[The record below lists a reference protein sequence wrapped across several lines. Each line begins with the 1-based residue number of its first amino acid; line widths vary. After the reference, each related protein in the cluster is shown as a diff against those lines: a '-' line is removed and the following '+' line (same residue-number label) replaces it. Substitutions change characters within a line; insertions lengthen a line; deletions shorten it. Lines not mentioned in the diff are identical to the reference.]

1 MGSGPHFDVLRA
13 RDARPWGNHGRH
25 AHPTDDHQDHDRPRD
40 ERPPRARPGRL
51 RWLRRRR
58 EHRLETTPAE
68 ETSTSAEEET
78 TPSEEPTEEE
88 SGDTEA
94 SGDFCTAYDALLDAQ
109 TTLSSIDTSDPAAAV
124 TQFETFTA
132 SLEAAEAPAEI
143 STDWDNVTGVFRQL
157 TDTLETAV
165 DDPANADI
173 SSITSLMTDETFQTS
188 AQNVAVY
195 GTQNC

>member
-1 MGSGPHFDVLRA
+1 MGSGPHFEDLRA
-13 RDARPWGNHGRH
+13 RDARPWETMVVMRTRLTITKSTTALATSALLVLGLAACGGSGDD
-25 AHPTDDHQDHDRPRD
+25 ASTDAD
-40 ERPPRARPGRL
+40 
-51 RWLRRRR
+51 
-58 EHRLETTPAE
+58 TTAAE

-78 TPSEEPTEEE
+78 TPSEEPAEEE

>member
-1 MGSGPHFDVLRA
+1 MGSGPHFEALRA
-13 RDARPWGNHGRH
+13 RDARPWETMVVMRTRLTITKTTTALATSALLVLGLAACGGSGDD
-25 AHPTDDHQDHDRPRD
+25 ASTDSD
-40 ERPPRARPGRL
+40 
-51 RWLRRRR
+51 
-58 EHRLETTPAE
+58 TTAAE
-68 ETSTSAEEET
+68 ETSTPAEEET
-78 TPSEEPTEEE
+78 TPAEEPTEEE

-109 TTLSSIDTSDPAAAV
+109 STLGSIDTSDPAAAV

-143 STDWDNVTGVFRQL
+143 SADWDNVTGVFRQL

-165 DDPANADI
+165 DDPANADM

>member
-1 MGSGPHFDVLRA
+1 MGSGPHFAVLRA
-13 RDARPWGNHGRH
+13 RDARPCETMVVMRTRLTITQTTTALATSALLVLGLAACGGSGDD
-25 AHPTDDHQDHDRPRD
+25 ASTDSDTS
-40 ERPPRARPGRL
+40 A
-51 RWLRRRR
+51 
-58 EHRLETTPAE
+58 AE
-68 ETSTSAEEET
+68 ETSTPAEEET
-78 TPSEEPTEEE
+78 TPAEEPTEEE

-165 DDPANADI
+165 EDPANADT
-173 SSITSLMTDETFQTS
+173 SSIMSLMTDETFQTS

>member
-13 RDARPWGNHGRH
+13 RDARPWETMVVMRTRLTITKTTTALATSALLVLGLAACGGSGDD
-25 AHPTDDHQDHDRPRD
+25 ASTDS
-40 ERPPRARPGRL
+40 
-51 RWLRRRR
+51 
-58 EHRLETTPAE
+58 ETTPAE

-78 TPSEEPTEEE
+78 TPSEEPAEEE

-165 DDPANADI
+165 DDPANADT
-173 SSITSLMTDETFQTS
+173 SSIMSLMTDETFQTS

>member
-1 MGSGPHFDVLRA
+1 MGSGPHFEALRA
-13 RDARPWGNHGRH
+13 RDARPWETMVVMRTRLTITKTTTALATSALLVLGLAACGGSGDD
-25 AHPTDDHQDHDRPRD
+25 ASTDAD
-40 ERPPRARPGRL
+40 
-51 RWLRRRR
+51 
-58 EHRLETTPAE
+58 TTAAE
-68 ETSTSAEEET
+68 ETSSPADEET
-78 TPSEEPTEEE
+78 TATEEPAEEE

>member
-1 MGSGPHFDVLRA
+1 MRTRLTITKTTTALATSALLVLGLAACGGSGD
-13 RDARPWGNHGRH
+13 DAS
-25 AHPTDDHQDHDRPRD
+25 TDAD
-40 ERPPRARPGRL
+40 
-51 RWLRRRR
+51 
-58 EHRLETTPAE
+58 TTAAE
-68 ETSTSAEEET
+68 ETSSPADEET
-78 TPSEEPTEEE
+78 TATEEPAEEE

>member
-1 MGSGPHFDVLRA
+1 MGSGPHFEVLRA
-13 RDARPWGNHGRH
+13 RDARPWETMVVMRTRLTITKTTTALATSALLVLGLAACGGSGDD
-25 AHPTDDHQDHDRPRD
+25 ASTDAD
-40 ERPPRARPGRL
+40 
-51 RWLRRRR
+51 
-58 EHRLETTPAE
+58 TTAAE
-68 ETSTSAEEET
+68 ETSSPADEET
-78 TPSEEPTEEE
+78 TATEEPAEEE

-157 TDTLETAV
+157 TDTIETAV

-173 SSITSLMTDETFQTS
+173 SSITSLKTAETYQAS

>member
-1 MGSGPHFDVLRA
+1 MGSGPHFAVLRA
-13 RDARPWGNHGRH
+13 RDARPWETMVVMRTRLTITQTTTALATSALLVLGLAACGGSGDD
-25 AHPTDDHQDHDRPRD
+25 ASTDSD
-40 ERPPRARPGRL
+40 
-51 RWLRRRR
+51 
-58 EHRLETTPAE
+58 TTAAE
-68 ETSTSAEEET
+68 ETSTPAEEET
-78 TPSEEPTEEE
+78 TPAEEPTEEE

-165 DDPANADI
+165 EDPANADT
-173 SSITSLMTDETFQTS
+173 SSIMSLMTDETFQTS

>member
-13 RDARPWGNHGRH
+13 RDARPWETMGVMRTRLTITKTTTALATSALLVLGL
-25 AHPTDDHQDHDRPRD
+25 AACGGSADDASTDS
-40 ERPPRARPGRL
+40 
-51 RWLRRRR
+51 
-58 EHRLETTPAE
+58 ETTPAE

>member
-1 MGSGPHFDVLRA
+1 MGSGPHFEALRA
-13 RDARPWGNHGRH
+13 RDARPWETMVVMRTRSTITKTTTALATSALLVLGSAACGGSGDD
-25 AHPTDDHQDHDRPRD
+25 ASTDS
-40 ERPPRARPGRL
+40 
-51 RWLRRRR
+51 
-58 EHRLETTPAE
+58 ETTPAE

-78 TPSEEPTEEE
+78 TPSEEPAEEE

-94 SGDFCTAYDALLDAQ
+94 SGDFCTAYDASLDAQ
-109 TTLSSIDTSDPAAAV
+109 TTSSSIDTSDPAAAV

>member
-1 MGSGPHFDVLRA
+1 MGSGPHFEVLRA
-13 RDARPWGNHGRH
+13 RDARPWETMVVMRTRLTITKTTTALATSALLVLGLAACGGSSDD
-25 AHPTDDHQDHDRPRD
+25 ASTDSDTTAA
-40 ERPPRARPGRL
+40 E
-51 RWLRRRR
+51 
-58 EHRLETTPAE
+58 ETTPAE
-68 ETSTSAEEET
+68 EET
-78 TPSEEPTEEE
+78 TPAEEPTEEE

>member
-1 MGSGPHFDVLRA
+1 MRTRLTITKTTTALATSALLVLGLAACGGSSD
-13 RDARPWGNHGRH
+13 DAS
-25 AHPTDDHQDHDRPRD
+25 TDSDTTAA
-40 ERPPRARPGRL
+40 E
-51 RWLRRRR
+51 
-58 EHRLETTPAE
+58 ETTPAE
-68 ETSTSAEEET
+68 EET
-78 TPSEEPTEEE
+78 TPAEEPTEEE

>member
-1 MGSGPHFDVLRA
+1 MGSGPHFEVLRA
-13 RDARPWGNHGRH
+13 RDARPWETMGVMRTRLTITKTTTALATSALLVLGL
-25 AHPTDDHQDHDRPRD
+25 AACGGSGDDASTDSD
-40 ERPPRARPGRL
+40 
-51 RWLRRRR
+51 
-58 EHRLETTPAE
+58 TTASE
-68 ETSTSAEEET
+68 ETSTPAEEET
-78 TPSEEPTEEE
+78 TPAEEPTEEE

-109 TTLSSIDTSDPAAAV
+109 STLGSIDTSDPAAAV

-143 STDWDNVTGVFRQL
+143 SADWDNVTGVFRQL

-165 DDPANADI
+165 DDPANADM

>member
-1 MGSGPHFDVLRA
+1 MGSGPHFEALRA
-13 RDARPWGNHGRH
+13 RDARPWETMVVMRTRLTITKTTTALATSALLVLGLAACGGSGDD
-25 AHPTDDHQDHDRPRD
+25 ASTDS
-40 ERPPRARPGRL
+40 
-51 RWLRRRR
+51 
-58 EHRLETTPAE
+58 ETTAAE
-68 ETSTSAEEET
+68 ETSTPAEEET
-78 TPSEEPTEEE
+78 TPAEEPTEEE

-109 TTLSSIDTSDPAAAV
+109 STLGSIDTSDPAAAV

-143 STDWDNVTGVFRQL
+143 SADWDNVTGVFRQL

-165 DDPANADI
+165 DDPANADM

>member
-1 MGSGPHFDVLRA
+1 MGSGPHFEALRA
-13 RDARPWGNHGRH
+13 RDARPWETMVVMRTRLTITKTTTALATSALLVLGLAACGGSGDD
-25 AHPTDDHQDHDRPRD
+25 ASTDAD
-40 ERPPRARPGRL
+40 
-51 RWLRRRR
+51 
-58 EHRLETTPAE
+58 TTAAE
-68 ETSTSAEEET
+68 ETSSPADEET
-78 TPSEEPTEEE
+78 TATEEPAEEE

-143 STDWDNVTGVFRQL
+143 SADWDNVTGVFRQL

-165 DDPANADI
+165 DDPANADM